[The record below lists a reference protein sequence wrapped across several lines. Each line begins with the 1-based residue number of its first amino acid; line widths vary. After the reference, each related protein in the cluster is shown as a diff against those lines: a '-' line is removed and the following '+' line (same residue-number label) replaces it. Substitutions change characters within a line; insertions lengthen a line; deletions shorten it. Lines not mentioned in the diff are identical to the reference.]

1 MKLFKGKSNSKKK
14 ESSLDEILGKVN
26 IFSSFAILL
35 LDENRNILDVNKT
48 FLNSFKFDYEDLIG
62 KTTEILFSGYYP
74 KSYYEEI
81 WSTLQDGKEFSG
93 SLNSKRKDGVIINS
107 WLKILPQKNSKEEK
121 FFLALYDTKGEE
133 TSFNMDVSES
143 YKILLELVDKIPDI
157 VCIKDGKGRWLYANE
172 ADLKLFQLENVN
184 YRGKTDKSLAEY
196 THSLYGDSFLLC
208 EQTDEL
214 CWEKGIMSRSDEV
227 IPIPDG
233 GNVVLDILKIPVFN
247 KDGSRKNLIVIG
259 RDVTVDRVAKK
270 ELKAALIQ
278 AKESD
283 RLKSTFLATMSHELR
298 TPLNSILG
306 FSALVFDED
315 DLSEI
320 RDYSR
325 IINNNGQML
334 LNLIEDLF
342 DISLIESD
350 QMQIQKEE
358 VDIVRVVNE
367 VYEIFPTEI
376 NSLNKLDIEFKMDI
390 PFDKLLIYTDPFRV
404 KQIITNLLR
413 NALKFTHQGYILIQL
428 ELQKENLFISI
439 EDTGIGIKNEKIE
452 SLFNV
457 FNQGEEGKNR
467 KFGGAG
473 IGLAISK
480 KLSILLG
487 GNIKAV
493 SELDKGSRFTLNLP
507 LGEKA

>member
-1 MKLFKGKSNSKKK
+1 MQLFKGKAKSKKK
-14 ESSLDEILGKVN
+14 ENSLDEILGKVN
-26 IFSSFAILL
+26 IFSSYAVILS
-35 LDENRNILDVNKT
+35 DENRKILDVNQS
-48 FLNSFKFDYEDLIG
+48 FLKSFNYSKDELLG
-62 KTTEILFSGYYP
+62 QSTEILASGYYP
-74 KSYYEEI
+74 QSYYEEI
-81 WSTLQDGKEFSG
+81 WTILEEGNEFSG
-93 SLNSKRKDGVIINS
+93 SMNSKRKDGVIINS
-107 WLKILPQKNSKEEK
+107 WLKIIPQTTKDGEK
-121 FFLALYDTKGEE
+121 VYLALYDTKGEE
-133 TSFNMDVSES
+133 TSFNMDVGDS

-184 YRGKTDKSLAEY
+184 YRGKTDKDLAGY
-196 THSLYGDSFLLC
+196 THPLYGDSFLLC
-208 EQTDEL
+208 EETDEL
-214 CWEKGIMSRSDEV
+214 CWKNGNMSRSDEV
-227 IPIPDG
+227 IPIPDR

-247 KDGSRKNLIVIG
+247 NDGSRKNLIVIG
-259 RDVTVDRVAKK
+259 RDVSVDRVAKK
-270 ELKAALIQ
+270 ELKLALIQ

-306 FSALVFDED
+306 FSALVLDED
-315 DLSEI
+315 DLTEI

-376 NSLNKLDIEFKMDI
+376 NTLNKLDIEFKMDI
-390 PFDKLLIYTDPFRV
+390 PFDKLLIFTDQFRV

-439 EDTGIGIKNEKIE
+439 EDTGIGIKREKIE

-480 KLSILLG
+480 KLAILLG
-487 GNIKAV
+487 GNIKAI
-493 SELDKGSRFTLNLP
+493 SEIDKGSRFTLNLP
-507 LGEKA
+507 LREKE